1 MNTDPLMECFVKTR
15 LFAVLLGCLILV
27 PASAEDLPRGSPTEV
42 GMSPVKLE
50 KVKAA
55 VQAAVD
61 QKQTAGVVLAIVRR
75 GKLAMLETFGK
86 SDIAADKPMR
96 PDSIFRIYSMTKPI
110 VTVAAMQLVEE
121 GKIKL
126 DDPVSK
132 YVPEFKD
139 LRVHSGT
146 GNDTVPARREVTIRD
161 LMRHTSGLTYGAFDN
176 TPVDLL
182 YRQANI
188 LDRGDTLAG
197 FARKLGKLPL
207 LYQPGTQFQY
217 SVSTDVLGHLIE
229 VVSGQ
234 SLDDYLQARIFRPLD
249 MRDTGFFVPADKL
262 DRLTA
267 NYGPDDKGGLKVI
280 DAPLTSPYR
289 AQPKF
294 LSGGGGLVS
303 TARDY
308 LRFCQMMLGE
318 GELEGKR
325 LLRPETVREMTVNQL
340 PAEALPMKL
349 GALPLDGMGF
359 GLGFSVRMAPN
370 LVAPAKSLGE
380 FGWGGAASTH
390 FWICPKQ
397 QLVVVILQQYMP
409 VTPRL
414 EIALKP
420 LIYGSIED

>member
-1 MNTDPLMECFVKTR
+1 VRTHLC
-15 LFAVLLGCLILV
+15 AVFLSSLILM
-27 PASAEDLPRGSPTEV
+27 PARADDLPRGSLAEA
-42 GMSPVKLE
+42 GLSPAKLE

-55 VQAAVD
+55 LRTAVD
-61 QKQTAGVVLAIVRR
+61 QNQTAGVVLAVARR
-75 GKLAMLETFGK
+75 GKLAMLETYGK
-86 SDIAADKPMR
+86 SDIAADRPMR
-96 PDSIFRIYSMTKPI
+96 PDTIFRIYSMTKPI
-110 VTVAAMQLVEE
+110 VTVAAMQMVEE

-132 YVPEFKD
+132 YVPEFKN
-139 LRVHSGT
+139 LRVHAGT
-146 GNDTVPARREVTIRD
+146 GDETVPAKREVTIRD

-176 TPVDLL
+176 TPVDQL
-182 YRQANI
+182 YRQARV
-188 LDRGDTLAG
+188 LDRGETLTVFVG
-197 FARKLGKLPL
+197 KLGKLPL
-207 LYQPGTQFQY
+207 LYQPGTHFQY
-217 SVSTDVLGHLIE
+217 SVSSDVLGHLIE

-234 SLDDYLQARIFRPLD
+234 ALDEYLQARVFNPLD

-262 DRLTA
+262 DRLA
-267 NYGPDDKGGLKVI
+267 VNYGPDDKGGLKVV

-289 AQPKF
+289 TRPKF

-308 LRFCQMMLGE
+308 LRFCQMMLSA

-325 LLRPETVREMTVNQL
+325 MLRPETVREMTVNQL

-349 GALPLDGMGF
+349 ATLPLDGMGF
-359 GLGFSVRMAPN
+359 GLGFSVRMAPTPT
-370 LVAPAKSLGE
+370 APAQSLGE

-397 QLVVVILQQYMP
+397 ELAVVILQQYMP
-409 VTPRL
+409 MTPRL
-414 EIALKP
+414 ELALKP

>member
-1 MNTDPLMECFVKTR
+1 MRTHLIA
-15 LFAVLLGCLILV
+15 LLLGCLILV
-27 PASAEDLPRGSPTEV
+27 PARAQDLPQASPAEV
-42 GMSPVKLE
+42 GLSPENLE
-50 KVKAA
+50 KVKTA
-55 VQAAVD
+55 VQTAVD
-61 QKQTAGVVLAIVRR
+61 QKQTAGVVVAVARR
-75 GKLAMLETFGK
+75 GKLAMLEAFGK

-96 PDSIFRIYSMTKPI
+96 PDAIFRIYSMTKPI

-139 LRVHSGT
+139 LRVHAGSG
-146 GNDTVPARREVTIRD
+146 DETVPTKREVTMRD

-182 YRQANI
+182 YRQAN
-188 LDRGDTLAG
+188 LLNRDGTLAG
-197 FARKLGKLPL
+197 FAGKLGKLPL
-207 LYQPGTQFQY
+207 LYQPGTHFQY

-234 SLDDYLQARIFRPLD
+234 PLDDCLQARVFRPLG

-262 DRLTA
+262 DRLA
-267 NYGPDDKGGLKVI
+267 VNYGPGDKGELKVI

-289 AQPKF
+289 TRPKF

-325 LLRPETVREMTVNQL
+325 LLRPETVRDMTVNQL
-340 PAEALPMKL
+340 PPEALPMKL

-359 GLGFSVRMAPN
+359 GLGFSVRMAPTAT
-370 LVAPAKSLGE
+370 APAKSLGE

-397 QLVVVILQQYMP
+397 DLAVVILQQYMP
-409 VTPRL
+409 MTPRL
-414 EIALKP
+414 EVALKP
-420 LIYGSIED
+420 LIYGSIVD

>member
-1 MNTDPLMECFVKTR
+1 MEGLVRKHLSAAF
-15 LFAVLLGCLILV
+15 LACLILV
-27 PASAEDLPRGSPTEV
+27 PARADELPRALPADVGLSPE
-42 GMSPVKLE
+42 KLE

-55 VQAAVD
+55 VQTAVD
-61 QKQTAGVVLAIVRR
+61 QKQTAGVIVAIARR
-75 GKLAMLETFGK
+75 GKLALLETFGK

-96 PDSIFRIYSMTKPI
+96 PDAIFRIYSMTKPI

-139 LRVHSGT
+139 LRVHAGT
-146 GNDTVPARREVTIRD
+146 GDATVAAKREVTIRD
-161 LMRHTSGLTYGAFDN
+161 LMRHTSGLTYGAFDT

-182 YRQANI
+182 YRQANV
-188 LDRGDTLAG
+188 LDRGDTLTAFVG
-197 FARKLGKLPL
+197 KLGKLPL
-207 LYQPGTQFQY
+207 LYQPGTHFQY

-234 SLDDYLQARIFRPLD
+234 PLDDCLQARVFRPLD

-262 DRLTA
+262 DRLA
-267 NYGPDDKGGLKVI
+267 VNFGPDDKGGLKVI

-289 AQPKF
+289 ARPKF

-303 TARDY
+303 TSRDY
-308 LRFCQMMLGE
+308 LRFCQMMLSE

-325 LLRPETVREMTVNQL
+325 LLQAETVRQMTVNQL

-359 GLGFSVRMAPN
+359 GLGFSVRMAPTAT
-370 LVAPAKSLGE
+370 VPAKSLGE

-397 QLVVVILQQYMP
+397 ELVVVILQQYMP
-409 VTPRL
+409 MTPRL
-414 EIALKP
+414 EVALKP
-420 LIYGSIED
+420 LIYEAIVD